1 MTSRTHWKAV
11 KALAKMFSRYFIRE
25 YLPTL
30 QIRKKWQKVQRKLKQ
45 KKEDNI
51 PRSHWSLVRV
61 ILEKTEFFVQRKSNF
76 RIPP

>member
-30 QIRKKWQKVQRKLKQ
+30 QIRKKWKNVQRKLKQ
-45 KKEDNI
+45 NDFALFREDNI
-51 PRSHWSLVRV
+51 PR
-61 ILEKTEFFVQRKSNF
+61 
-76 RIPP
+76 